1 MQPWMS
7 LRRVLC
13 HGRWIGKRFRRASW
27 RERRCLTRRVF
38 VRDPTDSG
46 WTSEIGYSKAVQR
59 SAILINNSPKSHTT
73 CLLPKREQRPTNSN
87 KKDRHPPTNM
97 PPNILHHQTP
107 AGAQKWDALLTC
119 TVTSLVLNACLHYT
133 LSISTTLLLSS
144 IRLRGTS
151 VYFCLLD
158 QTIPVAHWRRVLQ
171 SFAQSCGYVSGANAG
186 GELVAMRLEIL

>member
-133 LSISTTLLLSS
+133 LSLFRPHSYFLLYVCVGRACISVFWIKLYQWLTGEECFNPLLNLAVTF
-144 IRLRGTS
+144 L
-151 VYFCLLD
+151 VPML
-158 QTIPVAHWRRVLQ
+158 VENWWR
-171 SFAQSCGYVSGANAG
+171 
-186 GELVAMRLEIL
+186 